1 MKKLAIIIAII
12 GLTYLGLA
20 IHIRTTRLISPPCRC
35 TEGPRL

>member
-1 MKKLAIIIAII
+1 MRKLAIIIAII